1 MSTHMVENLISH
13 NRPAGSLPEP
23 GTSVPGAEGR
33 LALRHD
39 GPTVGVRG
47 RMAVRLPGLTS
58 GARGELVGRS
68 RRGFTLVELLVVV
81 FILLL
86 VSAVSIPIVAPALQ
100 GRHVREAS
108 RQINSYFAVARD
120 TALRNGRPVGVSIE
134 RFVSKD
140 DQGNAVGLISDMSVL
155 LQQVEV
161 PEDYSGDSTSSKMTI
176 EYIVF
181 TPKDDPA
188 DREEP
193 GPSPPG
199 FTTAPLAKAPL
210 TLIRVVSMNSEVGWS
225 NLIRIGD
232 QIQLNYQKRLYEIA
246 WVEPNASS
254 KSFGSYLDLSNEPDS
269 SNVPSAGFWSLR
281 SVDGGDVLPPSAATP
296 TPIAAGQ
303 TIKGT
308 NPPGQDV
315 TLKNDAKLFR
325 VDVPYRIIRQPVKTS
340 TPPLQLTG
348 SVVLD
353 LNWSGIND
361 SYFVQRDTTA
371 APFTKLTAAN
381 AGESV
386 AAEDKSPIVI
396 MFSPSGNVSRLY
408 LSDIVDGQWNW
419 GWVAPTSAIH
429 LLIGQ
434 REAVPPENAE
444 LVKWLN
450 LDNLWVSIHPQTG
463 LLTTTENAEVDPSLN
478 SPIYAYTGGV
488 RADRAFA
495 TRAKSM
501 GGR

>member
-13 NRPAGSLPEP
+13 NLPAGSLPEP

-68 RRGFTLVELLVVV
+68 QRGFTLVELLVVV

-161 PEDYSGDSTSSKMTI
+161 PENYSGDM
-176 EYIVF
+176 
-181 TPKDDPA
+181 A
-188 DREEP
+188 DSEMILECTQF
-193 GPSPPG
+193 GGTEAGLPPI
-199 FTTAPLAKAPL
+199 A
-210 TLIRVVSMNSEVGWS
+210 IRIVSMGVPPSQDVGWTD
-225 NLIRIGD
+225 LIRIGD
-232 QIQLNYQKRLYEIA
+232 QIRLGTQKKVYEIT
-246 WVEPNASS
+246 WTSTDLT
-254 KSFGSYLDLSNEPDS
+254 KTRGSYLLSSDT
-269 SNVPSAGFWSLR
+269 PSFDGTTPSTQFWAITP
-281 SVDGGDVLPPSAATP
+281 VDGNYVMPTGAPARLPLPLPTMPTASKFMCDLPPLRGQIQDLAFDAT
-296 TPIAAGQ
+296 AFY
-303 TIKGT
+303 IK
-308 NPPGQDV
+308 
-315 TLKNDAKLFR
+315 
-325 VDVPYRIIRQPVKTS
+325 VPYTIIRQPVKTS

-371 APFTKLTAAN
+371 APFTKLTAVN

-444 LVKWLN
+444 LVNWLN

-488 RADRAFA
+488 RDARAFA